1 MMDQGKTVR
10 EVLRTQIPAFDNMDT
25 YGRYLAEKGLRTSV
39 TRRRSR
45 LFETRAK
52 RDRRREMT
60 SIGEDLSDW
69 RFARVVKESP
79 NEAHDAIVD
88 DLSAASIPWVAP
100 DILNGAYGRS

>member
-1 MMDQGKTVR
+1 
-10 EVLRTQIPAFDNMDT
+10 
-25 YGRYLAEKGLRTSV
+25 
-39 TRRRSR
+39 
-45 LFETRAK
+45 
-52 RDRRREMT
+52 MT

-100 DILNGAYGRS
+100 DILNGAYGRSDHAKALERQAEGLRFLDGILIVV